1 MASYSQEACDVLLFQ
16 LDGKIPN
23 IALMRIAAHHK
34 ALGHCVELRWSGN
47 PTRELWDRPKFVY
60 GSAIFEKTRSA
71 VDRLKN
77 EFPNAVIGGTGVD
90 LALTLESLGINT
102 LKQDYS
108 LYPKWR
114 QSIGFSQRGC
124 RLRCPF
130 CVVPK
135 KEGSMR
141 SEQSIFE
148 IWRGDPWPREII
160 LLDNDFF
167 GQRDWR
173 RRIKEIREGG
183 FKVSFNQGINVRFI
197 TEEAAAALAS
207 IEYRDDGMKV
217 KRLYTAWDNKKDE
230 ERLFKGLARLTG
242 AGIKAKDIM
251 VYMLIGF
258 WPGETDKDWEYRRQ
272 KLRDFGATPYP
283 MPFQR
288 TREAV
293 GFQRFCI
300 GHYDKRVE
308 WKLFKD
314 AAFRP
319 ERLHISLGSR
329 QACRGNR

>member
-1 MASYSQEACDVLLFQ
+1 
-16 LDGKIPN
+16 
-23 IALMRIAAHHK
+23 
-34 ALGHCVELRWSGN
+34 
-47 PTRELWDRPKFVY
+47 
-60 GSAIFEKTRSA
+60 
-71 VDRLKN
+71 
-77 EFPNAVIGGTGVD
+77 
-90 LALTLESLGINT
+90 
-102 LKQDYS
+102 
-108 LYPKWR
+108 
-114 QSIGFSQRGC
+114 
-124 RLRCPF
+124 
-130 CVVPK
+130 
-135 KEGSMR
+135 MR

-272 KLRDFGATPYP
+272 KLRDFGAT
-283 MPFQR
+283 R
-288 TREAV
+288 TRCHSSE
-293 GFQRFCI
+293 Q
-300 GHYDKRVE
+300 
-308 WKLFKD
+308 
-314 AAFRP
+314 
-319 ERLHISLGSR
+319 ERLLGSKGFVS
-329 QACRGNR
+329 ATTTSGLNGNCLKMRPFDRKDYT